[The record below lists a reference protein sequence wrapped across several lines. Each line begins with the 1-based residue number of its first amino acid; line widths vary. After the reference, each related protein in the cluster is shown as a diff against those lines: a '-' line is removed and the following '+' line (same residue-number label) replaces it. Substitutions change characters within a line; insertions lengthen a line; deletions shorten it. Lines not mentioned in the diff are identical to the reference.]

1 MSEQEQNNIDTA
13 IREKEIAFK
22 EREIALREQEAQAK
36 IELDKRGI
44 WFSSPL
50 LIGIFSAIFGLLGTG
65 IGAAL
70 QGYSSLQLERQK
82 FESSLMQKALEIKDR
97 NEAAKTLLFLVDS
110 GVIQSLDGER
120 IRKIAENPEQLPSL
134 TQLLVATGR
143 GGAIASSP
151 DGKTF
156 LVGDADGSVTLWSV
170 NGKILT
176 RLPWHTNAV
185 TSVIYSP
192 DNQRIFTGSLDKN
205 VNIWD
210 LSTGKQLSR
219 LPQKDGVI
227 GLAISSDGKILIV
240 RMANNE
246 IAQWDLATQKQL
258 RLIQITSSQNL
269 EQDLDAVNIDF
280 SDSALSNFLGKPF
293 SNYPQ
298 FAEGCLKLLENQRL
312 KGKVYFDVLFW
323 TYTEEL
329 EGQVDSTSPNGNL
342 DEDRLKTAMVRA
354 YNTRNGSNLS
364 SFEDIVESKR

>member
-151 DGKTF
+151 DGKPF
-156 LVGDADGSVTLWSV
+156 LLEMQMAVLLFGV
-170 NGKILT
+170 LT
-176 RLPWHTNAV
+176 AK
-185 TSVIYSP
+185 YSQ
-192 DNQRIFTGSLDKN
+192 DFHGIQMLLQVLFIH
-205 VNIWD
+205 
-210 LSTGKQLSR
+210 
-219 LPQKDGVI
+219 
-227 GLAISSDGKILIV
+227 
-240 RMANNE
+240 
-246 IAQWDLATQKQL
+246 
-258 RLIQITSSQNL
+258 QITNVSL
-269 EQDLDAVNIDF
+269 LAVWIKMLIF
-280 SDSALSNFLGKPF
+280 GI
-293 SNYPQ
+293 Y
-298 FAEGCLKLLENQRL
+298 LLEN
-312 KGKVYFDVLFW
+312 
-323 TYTEEL
+323 
-329 EGQVDSTSPNGNL
+329 N
-342 DEDRLKTAMVRA
+342 
-354 YNTRNGSNLS
+354 
-364 SFEDIVESKR
+364 